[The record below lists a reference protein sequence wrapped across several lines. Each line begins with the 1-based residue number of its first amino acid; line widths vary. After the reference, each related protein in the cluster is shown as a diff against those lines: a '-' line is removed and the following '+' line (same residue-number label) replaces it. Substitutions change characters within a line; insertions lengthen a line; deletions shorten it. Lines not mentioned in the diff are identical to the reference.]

1 MIGSILLLAFVTVE
15 RIAEL
20 FLARRNTV
28 RLLARGGIEH
38 SAGHYPIIV
47 ALHTL
52 WLLGLWALAWDRPID
67 IVWLSAFA
75 VLQIL
80 RFWVLA
86 TLQGRWTTRII
97 TVPNEILVR
106 RGPYRFISHPNY
118 VVVIC
123 EIAILP
129 MAFGLW
135 QYALLFSILNA
146 AILSVRI
153 RAEDRALGDTAS
165 MTP

>member
-15 RIAEL
+15 RVAEL

-38 SAGHYPIIV
+38 SARHYPIIV
-47 ALHTL
+47 ALHAL
-52 WLLGLWALAWDRPID
+52 WLLGLWALAWDRPVSL
-67 IVWLSAFA
+67 VWLLAFA
-75 VLQIL
+75 ILQVL
-80 RFWVLA
+80 RFWVLV

-97 TVPNEILVR
+97 TIPNETLIR
-106 RGPYRFISHPNY
+106 RGPYRFVSHPNY

-123 EIAILP
+123 EIAVLP

-135 QYALLFSILNA
+135 EFALVFSILNA

-153 RAEDRALGDTAS
+153 RAENKALAEI
-165 MTP
+165 

>member
-15 RIAEL
+15 RVAEL

-38 SAGHYPIIV
+38 SARHYPIIV

-52 WLLGLWALAWDRPID
+52 WLLGLWALAWDQPVSL
-67 IVWLSAFA
+67 VWLLAFA
-75 VLQIL
+75 ILQAL
-80 RFWVLA
+80 RFWVLV

-97 TVPNEILVR
+97 TIPNETLIR
-106 RGPYRFISHPNY
+106 RGPYRFVSHPNY

-123 EIAILP
+123 EIAVLP

-135 QYALLFSILNA
+135 EFALVFSILNA

-153 RAEDRALGDTAS
+153 RAENKALAEI
-165 MTP
+165 